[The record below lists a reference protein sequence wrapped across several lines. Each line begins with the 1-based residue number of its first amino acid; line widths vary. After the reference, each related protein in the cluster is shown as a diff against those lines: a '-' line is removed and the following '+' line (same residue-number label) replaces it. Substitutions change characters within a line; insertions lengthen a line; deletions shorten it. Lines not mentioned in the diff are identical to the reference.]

1 MSAAATS
8 NCTILAVS
16 QQHEGAPGV
25 LHEVPVVSA
34 MLRGMIAEASAG
46 ARPRAAAAQVAKV
59 MEGTLAAST
68 PHSCSSALTRS
79 QLYEGLGAG
88 ATAGGITGAAVVAAG
103 GGGGGWKG
111 GGGG

>member
-16 QQHEGAPGV
+16 QQHEGASGV
-25 LHEVPVVSA
+25 LHEVPTVSVMA
-34 MLRGMIAEASAG
+34 RGMTARASAG
-46 ARPRAAAAQVAKV
+46 ASPRAAAAQVAKV
-59 MEGTLAAST
+59 VEATLAAST

-88 ATAGGITGAAVVAAG
+88 ATAGATTGAAVVAAG
-103 GGGGGWKG
+103 GGGGEWKRG
-111 GGGG
+111 GGG